1 MRHAVIIADASVV
14 VEVLLGSGETG
25 AAIRHRLAATDVHC
39 PHLVDLE
46 VTAALRRLVAME
58 RVGAHEARLALD
70 VLSSMDITRHSHKQY
85 LPRIWELR
93 DSVTAYDAA
102 YVALAERAGA
112 PLLTVDR
119 RLAEAHGPRCQI
131 EVLEI

>member
-1 MRHAVIIADASVV
+1 MIVADAGVILEAIV
-14 VEVLLGSGETG
+14 FSGG
-25 AAIRHRLAATDVHC
+25 VGPSARRRLARDDIHV
-39 PHLVDLE
+39 PEVVDLE
-46 VTAALRRLVAME
+46 ILSALRRLVRRGEISQTRAE
-58 RVGAHEARLALD
+58 RGLTYLRSANL
-70 VLSSMDITRHSHKQY
+70 TRHSHKQY

-93 DSVTAYDAA
+93 DSVTPYDAA

-131 EVLEI
+131 EVLEM